1 MNSLA
6 LVVKA
11 FGFILLLQ
19 CAASLKLILKTNQ
32 NEENQNQMIR
42 RNLPELLQAPDV
54 LGNYALESCTFKK
67 GRLEGQTVNAG
78 TDDVPRVL
86 GFFTITSELFFGQC
100 QLKMSEYSGIKGS
113 LAATWT
119 LADGVWNLNVKH
131 LDMKLGYKNETN
143 GMVIAGGASLVD
155 PPLELSIPVT
165 VSPEGA
171 LNVELPDS
179 MLDYSLSVGAGQFR
193 EVTKWAECTGSKV
206 A

>member
-6 LVVKA
+6 LIVK
-11 FGFILLLQ
+11 FLGLISLLYHALG
-19 CAASLKLILKTNQ
+19 LKLTFKSNQ

-42 RNLPELLQAPDV
+42 RNVPQLLQVPDV

-67 GRLEGQTVNAG
+67 GLLEGQTVSAG
-78 TDDVPRVL
+78 SDDVPRIL

-113 LAATWT
+113 LAASWT
-119 LADGVWNLNVKH
+119 LADGIWTLNVKH
-131 LDMKLGYKNETN
+131 LDMKLGFKNETS
-143 GMVIAGGASLVD
+143 GLLVAGGASLVD
-155 PPLELSIPVT
+155 PPLEISIPVT
-165 VSPEGA
+165 VSPDGA
-171 LNVELPDS
+171 LNVELDDS
-179 MLDYSLSVGAGQFR
+179 MLDYTLSVGAGQFR